1 MAWRL
6 ITVKRCNT
14 PAHSSDKSLG
24 YGGSTES
31 PSLGGELPDYEPT
44 PTAWPW
50 EDQPALYFLDEVLA
64 LRNRNQGDLRE
75 IHRAKLT
82 YPGVRLIQEGPEK
95 PIGQG
100 ASTKLMTRSNVK

>member
-6 ITVKRCNT
+6 ITVKQCNT
-14 PAHSSDKSLG
+14 SAHSSDKSLG

-44 PTAWPW
+44 PTAQSW
-50 EDQPALYFLDEVLA
+50 EDQPALYFLGEVLA
-64 LRNRNQGDLRE
+64 LSNRNQEDLRE

-82 YPGVRLIQEGPEK
+82 FPGQRVIQEGPEK
-95 PIGQG
+95 LLGQG
-100 ASTKLMTRSNVK
+100 TSIKLITRRNVE